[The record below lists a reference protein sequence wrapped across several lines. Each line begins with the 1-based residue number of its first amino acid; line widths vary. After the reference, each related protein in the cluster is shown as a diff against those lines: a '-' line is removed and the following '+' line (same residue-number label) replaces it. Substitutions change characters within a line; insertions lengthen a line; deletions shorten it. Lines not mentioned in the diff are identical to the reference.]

1 MRTHHFSDE
10 DDQML
15 LRELKELVEST
26 ADASFAV
33 DGAGMIVAWNA
44 AAAAMFGMSESE
56 ALGQACGSIL
66 QGSDECGLVC
76 TSDCSIRQAARGHH
90 QISNFDLQVRTEQ
103 GVRWCNISVL
113 IAEVTS
119 STLPHSIHIVRPID
133 TRKRLEMLVRDF
145 IVTETNLPAT
155 EAQALISSTRSPLR
169 EAELTNRE
177 LEILRYLSKGTATET
192 IAEHLHISRTTV
204 NNHIQ
209 HILHKLN
216 AHTRLE
222 AIRRAEMAGLI

>member
-1 MRTHHFSDE
+1 
-10 DDQML
+10 ML

-33 DGAGMIVAWNA
+33 DGAGVIVAWNGA
-44 AAAAMFGMSESE
+44 AEAMFGLSASE

-66 QGSDECGLVC
+66 QGADECGLVC
-76 TSDCSIRQAARGHH
+76 ASDCSIQQAARCHH
-90 QISNFDLQVRTEQ
+90 QISNFDLQVRTQE
-103 GVRWCNISVL
+103 GTRWCNISVL
-113 IAEVTS
+113 LAEIAN
-119 STLPHSIHIVRPID
+119 STLPHSIHILRPID

-145 IVTETNLPAT
+145 IVTETKLPT
-155 EAQALISSTRSPLR
+155 EDVKALISSTRSPVK

-177 LEILRYLSKGTATET
+177 LEVLCCLSKGATTES
-192 IAEHLHISRTTV
+192 IAKQLHISRTTV